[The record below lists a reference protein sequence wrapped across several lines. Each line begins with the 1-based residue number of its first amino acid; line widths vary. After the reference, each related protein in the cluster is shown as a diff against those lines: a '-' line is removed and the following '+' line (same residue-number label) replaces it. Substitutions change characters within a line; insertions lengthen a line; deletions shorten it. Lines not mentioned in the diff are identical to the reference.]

1 MSSYPRCAAST
12 SLLLGALVPVLAWP
26 AMVGRSTVVP
36 DPAAPDAASQ
46 ISVEPF
52 GTWSLGASAPGHLLA
67 THAILLRNNKILVVG
82 GSSYNCCFKW
92 GMEEARLYTIGTNA
106 WSAKMAS
113 PAPYGATKDAFC
125 GGHAHDDLGR
135 VIFQGGLLGYGV
147 KNGSGI
153 NNAARYDAAT
163 GAWTQLGAAS
173 AHWYPTL
180 VAGPRHMFIFPGRA
194 TGGDDHVRK
203 LKYGTSAW
211 ADTGKRLIAM
221 NTYPRVALLPDGRF
235 FVASPAADED
245 GQLAGRNYFY
255 DPVINNRSLAG
266 NDVVPDSGGGVQR
279 RAEHDV
285 RVSTIHDDW
294 SGTGVLL
301 PLTPSQQGYDDFK
314 FALIGGNEAH
324 VKDLSVGSPAWTTMG
339 ARSTALG
346 SPPLRFHANATLL
359 PTGQVLVTGGMRNPG
374 NDDTG
379 VREAEVYDPAT
390 NSWIVTSAATVPR
403 NYHSVALLLPDG
415 RVWTASASK
424 DASGSECLTEP
435 NENPD
440 NGCDDVPDGLP
451 EMTEERVEIFTPWY
465 YGRSDRPVI
474 TTCPAKIS
482 TDGGAYRIPIG
493 GSQGTN
499 IGKVALIRAGS
510 VTHAFDTDQ
519 RLIFLDITTKT
530 AAAVGVRAP
539 YGAAAAPPGDYLLF
553 ALRAVG
559 SGFKT
564 WVPSVGCWTRVEPQV
579 VRHGISMANYQTVF
593 DGIRNQGYR
602 PTWVDGFEVA
612 GVPHYNAIF
621 TRVDVGWVARHSM
634 DGTTY
639 QTEFN
644 TWRKEGY
651 RLAQVDSYLADGQIR
666 YAAIWEKR
674 AGPVWTAYHGASEA
688 THVTNFNTFKEQGYR
703 PVNISA
709 VNVNGRRFYT
719 ALYDKA
725 NVGTYHT
732 LTGMTEAQYQTE
744 FNNQVKAGRRVSYVN
759 AFMEGGVPKI
769 SAIWDQSDAGGWSA
783 RHDLTG
789 ANFQHEWDN
798 HIGQGF
804 QTRRTAGY
812 EKGGIARFAAIWT
825 KK

>member
-1 MSSYPRCAAST
+1 
-12 SLLLGALVPVLAWP
+12 
-26 AMVGRSTVVP
+26 
-36 DPAAPDAASQ
+36 
-46 ISVEPF
+46 
-52 GTWSLGASAPGHLLA
+52 
-67 THAILLRNNKILVVG
+67 
-82 GSSYNCCFKW
+82 
-92 GMEEARLYTIGTNA
+92 
-106 WSAKMAS
+106 
-113 PAPYGATKDAFC
+113 
-125 GGHAHDDLGR
+125 
-135 VIFQGGLLGYGV
+135 
-147 KNGSGI
+147 
-153 NNAARYDAAT
+153 
-163 GAWTQLGAAS
+163 
-173 AHWYPTL
+173 
-180 VAGPRHMFIFPGRA
+180 
-194 TGGDDHVRK
+194 
-203 LKYGTSAW
+203 
-211 ADTGKRLIAM
+211 
-221 NTYPRVALLPDGRF
+221 
-235 FVASPAADED
+235 
-245 GQLAGRNYFY
+245 
-255 DPVINNRSLAG
+255 
-266 NDVVPDSGGGVQR
+266 
-279 RAEHDV
+279 
-285 RVSTIHDDW
+285 
-294 SGTGVLL
+294 
-301 PLTPSQQGYDDFK
+301 
-314 FALIGGNEAH
+314 
-324 VKDLSVGSPAWTTMG
+324 
-339 ARSTALG
+339 
-346 SPPLRFHANATLL
+346 
-359 PTGQVLVTGGMRNPG
+359 
-374 NDDTG
+374 
-379 VREAEVYDPAT
+379 
-390 NSWIVTSAATVPR
+390 
-403 NYHSVALLLPDG
+403 
-415 RVWTASASK
+415 
-424 DASGSECLTEP
+424 
-435 NENPD
+435 
-440 NGCDDVPDGLP
+440 
-451 EMTEERVEIFTPWY
+451 MTEERVKISTPWY

-519 RLIFLDITTKT
+519 RLIFLTSRRRRRRWSACGRPMARRQRLRATTSVC
-530 AAAVGVRAP
+530 AA
-539 YGAAAAPPGDYLLF
+539 
-553 ALRAVG
+553 AVG

-593 DGIRNQGYR
+593 DGIKNQGYR

-612 GVPHYNAIF
+612 GVPHFNAIF
-621 TRVDVGWVARHSM
+621 TRVDVAWVARHSM
-634 DGTTY
+634 DGATY

-651 RLAQVDSYLADGQIR
+651 RLAQVDSYLAGSQIR

-674 AGPVWTAYHGASEA
+674 AGPVRTAYHGASEA

-709 VNVNGRRFYT
+709 VNVNGQRFYT

-744 FNNQVKAGRRVSYVN
+744 FNNQVKAGRRVSDVN

-825 KK
+825 KSNPPEA